1 MIFTKATNLA
11 TNTVDVPE
19 TKTDLMWFNTSV
31 YVNAHNLLQ
40 LDLHEHRLWLHS
52 CRYIHFLKIFE

>member
-40 LDLHEHRLWLHS
+40 LD
-52 CRYIHFLKIFE
+52 